1 MMRRLKV
8 TYLLIFVLFCL
19 NLSVAAG
26 DGGVESLFSAG
37 AGARALGMGGG
48 FVSLADDASTVFY
61 NPAGLPNL
69 EYHEITFMHMDL
81 FEGTIYDFASWAHP
95 VLGIGGIGIAY
106 MRVGTND
113 IIERQNYVE
122 IGKFDYSTSQLLLS
136 FGRNLNGGYAVG
148 LSAKVVNQKIG
159 EDSDYGF
166 GMDFG
171 IRKYFTPKLSV
182 GFTVRDM
189 IPAEIKLKNID
200 ESVPTSLVF
209 GLGYRG
215 FELSEYTKVTGSF
228 ELEKIDE
235 RSTKIHTGGEM
246 AFYDAYFIR
255 AGYDRDNFSIG
266 AGFIYRRLKIDYAY
280 KFLDYIEDSH
290 RFSISFLIG
299 SSISEQKSKREE
311 EVLRRGT
318 AMMEDE
324 RNRQFAFFKGK
335 ADQYYD
341 QFRLDSALVYYQRSL
356 AFEEDNKEI
365 IGTIAAIEDA
375 INVRKTELEKI
386 EKTKLEMENLT
397 DNFYQQAVSFFE
409 RHLYSAARDMLELIF
424 DINKNH
430 VDARKLESKINKAVE
445 KEITDKLEIG
455 KKAENEGRYFEA
467 IEAYT
472 RVLELDP
479 SNQEIK
485 EAKIRIGDRLDLA
498 KQLNMG
504 IEFYRVG
511 QYDEARKRFKTV
523 LSIDPKEPVALEYIQ
538 KIDVSIAQPATLDE
552 LQKDK
557 QTWQLYIDGLRYMR
571 NKEYQKAID
580 AWEKVLEVY
589 PNNVNTLNNIEQAR
603 LRLQTEE
610 NR

>member
-1 MMRRLKV
+1 MRILKLTYRLMLV
-8 TYLLIFVLFCL
+8 LLCL
-19 NLSVAAG
+19 NLPVVAD
-26 DGGVESLFSAG
+26 DGGVESLFSTG

-48 FVSLADDASTVFY
+48 FVSLADDASAVFY
-61 NPAGLPNL
+61 NPAGLPDL
-69 EYHEITFMHMDL
+69 EFHEITFMHMDL

-95 VLGIGGIGIAY
+95 VLGIGGIGVAY
-106 MRVGTND
+106 MRIGTDD
-113 IIERQNYVE
+113 IIERQNFVE
-122 IGKFDYSTSQLLLS
+122 VGEFDYSTSQLLIS
-136 FGRNLNGGYAVG
+136 FGRNLEGGYAVG
-148 LSAKVVNQKIG
+148 FSAKIVNQKIA
-159 EDSDYGF
+159 EESDYGL
-166 GMDFG
+166 GLDFG
-171 IRKYFTPKLSV
+171 IRKHFTPKLSL

-189 IPAEIKLKNID
+189 IPAEIKLKD
-200 ESVPTSLVF
+200 LEEAVPTSLIF
-209 GLGYRG
+209 GIGYRG
-215 FELSEYTKVTGSF
+215 FALSEQTKVTGSF

-246 AFYDAYFIR
+246 AFSDAYFIR
-255 AGYDRDNFSIG
+255 AGYDRDNFSVG
-266 AGFIYRRLKIDYAY
+266 VGFNYRRLKVDYAY

-324 RNRQFAFFKGK
+324 RIRQFAFFKEK
-335 ADQYYD
+335 ADQYYS

-356 AFEEDNKEI
+356 AFDEDNEEI
-365 IGTIAAIEDA
+365 IGTIAAIENA
-375 INVRKTELEKI
+375 INVRKAQLEKI
-386 EKTKLEMENLT
+386 ELTKFEMENLT

-409 RHLYSAARDMLELIF
+409 RHLYPAARDMLELIF
-424 DINKNH
+424 DINENH
-430 VDARKLESKINKAVE
+430 LEALELESKIQNAVDN
-445 KEITDKLEIG
+445 EITDKLEIG

-479 SNQEIK
+479 TNQEIK
-485 EAKIRIGDRLDLA
+485 DAKVRIGTRLDLA

-504 IEFYRVG
+504 IEFYRAD
-511 QYDEARKRFKTV
+511 QYNEARKRFNTV
-523 LSIDPKEPVALEYIQ
+523 LSIDPKEPVALEYLQ
-538 KIDVSIAQPATLDE
+538 KIDASTAQPATLDE

-557 QTWQLYIDGLRYMR
+557 QIWQLYLDGLRYMR

-580 AWEKVLEVY
+580 AWEKVLEDY

-610 NR
+610 NK